1 MAGIIGRKVGMTR
14 IFDEAGNQVPVTV
27 IEAGPCPVTQVKTDQ
42 SDGYAAVQLGFG
54 AQKAKNAT
62 KAETGHVAKAGLST
76 APRVLREFR
85 LAPDQAV
92 EVGQTLTV
100 EQFAAGD
107 RVKVTGT
114 NKGKG
119 FQGVVRRHG
128 FTGRPGS
135 HGHPES
141 RTPGSIGPGTDPS
154 RVIKG
159 KKMPGRMGGV
169 RHTVINLQVVQV
181 DLEHNL
187 LFVKGGIPGARDSF
201 VTITKI
207 GTK

>member
-1 MAGIIGRKVGMTR
+1 MTR

-114 NKGKG
+114 N
-119 FQGVVRRHG
+119 
-128 FTGRPGS
+128 
-135 HGHPES
+135 
-141 RTPGSIGPGTDPS
+141 
-154 RVIKG
+154 
-159 KKMPGRMGGV
+159 
-169 RHTVINLQVVQV
+169 
-181 DLEHNL
+181 
-187 LFVKGGIPGARDSF
+187 
-201 VTITKI
+201 
-207 GTK
+207 

>member
-14 IFDEAGNQVPVTV
+14 IFDESGTQVPVTV
-27 IEAGPCPVTQVKTDQ
+27 IEAGPCPVTSVRTQE

-54 AQKAKNAT
+54 SQKESNAT
-62 KAETGHVAKAGLST
+62 KAEKGHAAKAGLSHT
-76 APRVLREFR
+76 PRVLREFR
-85 LAPDQAV
+85 LAGGQAV

-119 FQGVVRRHG
+119 FQGVVKRHG

-141 RTPGSIGPGTDPS
+141 RTPGSVGPGTDPS

-159 KKMPGRMGGV
+159 KKMPGQMGGV
-169 RHTVINLQVVQV
+169 KHSVIN
-181 DLEHNL
+181 
-187 LFVKGGIPGARDSF
+187 
-201 VTITKI
+201 
-207 GTK
+207 